1 MGAICLVRHGQ
12 ASFGAADY
20 DVLSE
25 TGERQARVVG
35 EELRRRGVT
44 VAHAVSGTL
53 SRQVAT
59 AVTPLAGFAPDAT
72 LRRDARWN
80 EYDFAD
86 VAAAHGDGDPAQNA
100 LDPRAYQALLDAALA
115 EWVRAGEHGGAK
127 ETWPAF
133 VARVTSALDDLVA
146 GLRKGEQAVVFTSG
160 GVIATVCGLL
170 TGDAA
175 RGLLGLN
182 RVAVNTGITKIVTG
196 RSGTTLLSFN
206 EHGHIDAAASGLL
219 SYR

>member
-1 MGAICLVRHGQ
+1 MGAIYLVRHGQ

-20 DVLSE
+20 DVLSA
-25 TGERQARVVG
+25 TGERQAGVVG
-35 EELRRRGVT
+35 EELGRRGVT
-44 VAHAVSGTL
+44 LAHALSGTL

-59 AVTPLAGFAPDAT
+59 AVTALAGFAPHAV
-72 LRRDARWN
+72 LRRDERWN
-80 EYDFAD
+80 EYDFTD
-86 VAAAHGDGDPAQNA
+86 VAAAHGDGAAQNA
-100 LDPRAYQALLDAALA
+100 RDPRAYQASLDAALA
-115 EWVRAGEHGGAK
+115 AWVRAGEHGGAK
-127 ETWPAF
+127 ETWPGF
-133 VARVTSALDDLVA
+133 VTRVTSALDELVA
-146 GLRKGEQAVVFTSG
+146 DLGKGEQAVVFTSG

-170 TGDAA
+170 TGGAEH
-175 RGLLGLN
+175 GLLRLN